1 MKAGSWKLE
10 VGRGRAAAAHGFTLL
25 ELLLALALTVV
36 VVGALAASLY
46 TAFRARTS
54 AMEAVD
60 SSREISTAG
69 DTMARELANCLPP
82 TPPAANAGTIQGLSG
97 GNTTGVLIGPFEG
110 LVDSVDCFVS
120 GPEPKAPTQ
129 GDVREVV
136 YLVEPDPLGQGGTV
150 LARRVTSNLLA
161 QQLLPD
167 PDEVVCRNVVS
178 MHLSYFDGT
187 DWNDTWDSTAQTGT
201 LLNCLPVGIEITLE
215 LAPYKRG
222 EANRET
228 TRYVPMS
235 AFKPQTQTV
244 PTVTVSGGSVT
255 GL

>member
-1 MKAGSWKLE
+1 MKCGMGNAACGK
-10 VGRGRAAAAHGFTLL
+10 GRSATRGFTLL

-36 VVGALAASLY
+36 VVAALAASLY
-46 TAFRARTS
+46 TAFRARTN
-54 AMEAVD
+54 AMEAVE

-69 DTMARELANCLPP
+69 DIIVRDLADCLPP
-82 TPPAANAGTIQGLSG
+82 TPPALNAGTIQGLSG
-97 GNTTGVLIGPFEG
+97 ANTTGTLIGPFEG
-110 LVDSVDCFVS
+110 LADSVDCFIS
-120 GPEPKAPTQ
+120 GPQPKAPTQ

-136 YLVEPDPLGQGGTV
+136 YLVEADPSGKGGNV

-167 PDEVVCRNVVS
+167 PDEVICRNVVD

-201 LLNCLPVGIEITLE
+201 LLNCLPVAIAITLD

-222 EANRET
+222 EPNRET
-228 TRYVPMS
+228 VRYVPMS
-235 AFKPQTQTV
+235 SFKPQTQTV
-244 PTVTVSGGSVT
+244 PTVTVTGGSVT